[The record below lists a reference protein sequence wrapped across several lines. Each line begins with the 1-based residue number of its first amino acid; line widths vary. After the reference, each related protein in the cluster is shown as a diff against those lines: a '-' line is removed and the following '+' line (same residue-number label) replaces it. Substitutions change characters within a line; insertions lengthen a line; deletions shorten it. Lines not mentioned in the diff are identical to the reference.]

1 MAQSGTLHVRVYASQ
16 AEIPVVGATVMV
28 ATRGRDRKYQLIS
41 LQDTDDSGNIR
52 PVKVDAPPASEST
65 GPDGAAQPF
74 AVVDV
79 WVEHPGY
86 EVTWLEEVQ
95 VFAGQQTQQQVE
107 LNPLIAGE
115 SWTERTDVRPISPQ
129 NL

>member
-1 MAQSGTLHVRVYASQ
+1 MAQSGTLRVRVYTSQ

-28 ATRGRDRKYQLIS
+28 ATRGRDGKYQLIS
-41 LQDTDDSGNIR
+41 LQETDDSGNIR
-52 PVKVDAPPASEST
+52 PVTVDAPPVGEST
-65 GPDGAAQPF
+65 EPQQMEQPF
-74 AVVDV
+74 AAVDI

-86 EVTWLEEVQ
+86 EVMWLEQVQ
-95 VFAGQQTQQQVE
+95 VFAGQQTQQQVL
-107 LNPLIAGE
+107 LNPLVAGE

>member
-1 MAQSGTLHVRVYASQ
+1 MAQTGTLNVRVYTSR
-16 AEIPVVGATVMV
+16 AEIPVVGAAVIV
-28 ATRGRDRKYQLIS
+28 ASRGTDGRYQLIS
-41 LQDTDDSGNIR
+41 LQETDDSGMIK
-52 PVKVDAPPASEST
+52 PVRVDAPPAGEST
-65 GPDGAAQPF
+65 SPEQMERPF

-86 EVTWLEEVQ
+86 EVMWLEQVQ

-107 LNPLIAGE
+107 LNPLVSGE
-115 SWTERTDVRPISPQ
+115 SWTERTDVRPIPPQ

>member
-1 MAQSGTLHVRVYASQ
+1 MAQSGTLSVRVYTSR
-16 AEIPVVGATVMV
+16 AEIPVVGAAVMV
-28 ATRGRDRKYQLIS
+28 ATRGLDGKYQLIS
-41 LQDTDDSGNIR
+41 LQETDDSGNIE

-65 GPDGAAQPF
+65 EPGQMEQPF

-86 EVTWLEEVQ
+86 EVMWLEQVQ

-107 LNPLIAGE
+107 LNPLVAGE
-115 SWTERTDVRPISPQ
+115 SWTERTDVRPIPPQ
-129 NL
+129 EL